1 SPASRITELI
11 EAFINVGQHASEKAA
26 NGVHGTSNQVNG
38 TVESDDSEEGVIM
51 ETIEETPSGDDKPD
65 RDDEWAD
72 RYGNE
77 ETKAGPATNGR
88 TNALP
93 LSQAS
98 NVAEK
103 EAVRTDKLTQ
113 LLFDVCYLQRAL
125 SSTESALHDLA
136 EKLRMEA
143 AVGQAELER
152 LRKSAAEYWKR
163 TYLLFGLLAA

>member
-11 EAFINVGQHASEKAA
+11 EAFVNVSQHASEKAA
-26 NGVHGTSNQVNG
+26 NGVHGTSNHVNDM
-38 TVESDDSEEGVIM
+38 VESDRHEEGVTTG
-51 ETIEETPSGDDKPD
+51 TIEEIPSNDDKPD

-77 ETKAGPATNGR
+77 EAKADPATNGH

-93 LSQAS
+93 PRQAS
-98 NVAEK
+98 NAAEN
-103 EAVRTDKLTQ
+103 ETVRTEKLTQ

-125 SSTESALHDLA
+125 SFTAGAPLDLA

-143 AVGQAELER
+143 AVGQAEIER
-152 LRKSAAEYWKR
+152 LRKSVAEYWKR